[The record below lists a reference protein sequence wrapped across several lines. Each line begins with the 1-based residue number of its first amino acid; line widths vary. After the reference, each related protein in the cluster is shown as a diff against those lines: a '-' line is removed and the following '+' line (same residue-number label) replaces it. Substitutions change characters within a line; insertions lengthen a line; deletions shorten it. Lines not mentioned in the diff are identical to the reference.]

1 MEQAA
6 KDKKRQLKT
15 LYLHCATNMMTSM
28 FCFFTRSEVLLP
40 LVGNSYD
47 RVSVYMSA
55 WTTVTAAIEFL
66 INPTIGQ
73 LSDRFGRKKFLL
85 LAPYANIVLKSWVV
99 LQPSILSLTVERII
113 CDGLRTL
120 AGSTLGMA
128 MATDIVD
135 RSELAQTGANLS
147 VCLGIG
153 LICSPIISSF
163 LSPIGTFKAS
173 VAMAL
178 VQLMTDTFLMKESL
192 RPEDRKSSWSV
203 QQPFAFAKLFTKSTQ
218 LTKLA
223 TVSMLHNMVDIKVTA
238 DPLLIFQQD
247 TLGWSRIA
255 IQRFQVF
262 PYAPHTS
269 RILITASCFFFVR
282 PHLKPAPVLHGQGVM
297 GIALLAQG
305 KVTKMSLKAFGLYG
319 HTSFCHLF
327 QIIRGLLLGFIPT
340 TPMQWTNGVLG
351 FVSGSKEHAVKQLL
365 SGEAIDA
372 GFGRGE
378 LSGLLANL
386 RALMVVVSSPI
397 FSRVSLWGRA
407 NGFPGAPL
415 VAVTTIIMAAELVFR
430 TVDKQTVSNQATK
443 PSP

>member
-1 MEQAA
+1 M
-6 KDKKRQLKT
+6 KNRQLKT
-15 LYLHCATNMMTSM
+15 LYMHCATNMMTSM

-40 LVGNSYD
+40 LVGNNYD
-47 RVSVYMSA
+47 RVGVYMSA

-163 LSPIGTFKAS
+163 LSPIGTYKAS

-178 VQLMTDTFLMKESL
+178 VQLLTDTFLMTESL
-192 RPEDRKSSWSV
+192 KPEDRKTSWSV
-203 QQPFAFAKLFTKSTQ
+203 QQPFAFAKLFTKNKQ

-247 TLGWSRIA
+247 TLGWSRVA
-255 IQRFQVF
+255 TQRYQVF
-262 PYAPHTS
+262 PHA
-269 RILITASCFFFVR
+269 ASDSCASV
-282 PHLKPAPVLHGQGVM
+282 A
-297 GIALLAQG
+297 AC
-305 KVTKMSLKAFGLYG
+305 LYY
-319 HTSFCHLF
+319 
-327 QIIRGLLLGFIPT
+327 
-340 TPMQWTNGVLG
+340 
-351 FVSGSKEHAVKQLL
+351 
-365 SGEAIDA
+365 
-372 GFGRGE
+372 
-378 LSGLLANL
+378 
-386 RALMVVVSSPI
+386 
-397 FSRVSLWGRA
+397 
-407 NGFPGAPL
+407 
-415 VAVTTIIMAAELVFR
+415 
-430 TVDKQTVSNQATK
+430 
-443 PSP
+443 